1 MNRFA
6 QVNSASGIPG
16 LESCLFSVQ
25 VYVSYVCFS
34 QCILHILSG
43 WCEQAAPGHITHSN
57 SHCHVQGT
65 LPLRK
70 TPKYWQEEEGS
81 WASQIRSARETG
93 ISGNFVGRIKGAK
106 CPFDLQFLTWDFS

>member
-6 QVNSASGIPG
+6 QFNSASGIPG

-70 TPKYWQEEEGS
+70 TPKYWQEKEGS
-81 WASQIRSARETG
+81 WASQIRSDQ
-93 ISGNFVGRIKGAK
+93 SLSCV
-106 CPFDLQFLTWDFS
+106 